1 MGNDA
6 AHVQL
11 WLGDLWSGTH
21 GSPNNRRTLVTS
33 NLRKKSNIALV
44 ITTFIFCVC
53 ACIFFLFYFNIEI
66 FSECPLLVLVCWET
80 FCCLCLPFEAF
91 LFFPRRWTNGV
102 WLKAGMTLIL
112 QIWGFKSHQ
121 PLYSLVFR
129 GGINHFISSV
139 EIIIPKI
146 A

>member
-33 NLRKKSNIALV
+33 ISVRRATLPLWSLLL
-44 ITTFIFCVC
+44 FCVC
-53 ACIFFLFYFNIEI
+53 ECIFFLFYFNIEI
-66 FSECPLLVLVCWET
+66 FSECPLLVLVCCET

-91 LFFPRRWTNGV
+91 SFFPCRWTNGV

-121 PLYSLVFR
+121 LLYSLVFR